1 MRIFVINA
9 YPERRSKYDDRY
21 EIYDA
26 VWWEDLTDEDI
37 KDYYLRYNAKT
48 DLRKKVAACSKSHKN
63 LLIKIIKEDLKNV
76 VIIEDDAIIE
86 DFERLKE
93 LEEVNEFCYIGGD
106 ITSPL
111 LKNMKDFKSNGKKD
125 SLRFEFIKGL
135 NQINPKEF
143 KIGQTCG
150 YYIPNSK
157 VAQHILNNIPVNDKE
172 RAIDNEYMYLQKRGV
187 INYFIYP
194 ALSVLNVEEARKG
207 FTYSNHKLYDNQSE
221 Y

>member
-1 MRIFVINA
+1 MRIFVVNA

-48 DLRKKVAACSKSHKN
+48 DLRKKVVACSKSHKN
-63 LLIKIIKEDLKNV
+63 LLMKIIKEDLKNV

-111 LKNMKDFKSNGKKD
+111 LKNMKDFKSNGEKD
-125 SLRFEFIKGL
+125 NLRFEFIKGI

-157 VAQHILNNIPVNDKE
+157 VAQHILSNIPVNDKE

>member
-1 MRIFVINA
+1 MRIFVVNA

-21 EIYDA
+21 EIYNA

-48 DLRKKVAACSKSHKN
+48 ELRKKVAACSKSHKN
-63 LLIKIIKEDLKNV
+63 LLMKIINEDLKNV

-93 LEEVNEFCYIGGD
+93 LEEIDEFCYIGGD

-111 LKNMKDFKSNGKKD
+111 LKDMKDFKSNGIKD
-125 SLRFEFIKGL
+125 NLRFEFMKG
-135 NQINPKEF
+135 INKIRPNDF

-157 VAQHILNNIPVNDKE
+157 VAQHILSNIPSNKKE

-194 ALSVLNVEEARKG
+194 AISVLNIEEARKG
-207 FTYSNHKLYDNQSE
+207 FTYSTHKLYDNQSE

>member
-1 MRIFVINA
+1 MRIFVVNA

-48 DLRKKVAACSKSHKN
+48 DLRKKVVACSKSHKN
-63 LLIKIIKEDLKNV
+63 LLMKIIKEDLKDV

-111 LKNMKDFKSNGKKD
+111 LKNMKDFKSNGEKD
-125 SLRFEFIKGL
+125 NLRFEFIKGI

-157 VAQHILNNIPVNDKE
+157 VAQHILSNIPVNDKE

>member
-1 MRIFVINA
+1 MRIFVVNA

-37 KDYYLRYNAKT
+37 TDYYLRYNAKT
-48 DLRKKVAACSKSHKN
+48 DLRKKVVACSKSHKN
-63 LLIKIIKEDLKNV
+63 LLMKIIKEDLKNV

-111 LKNMKDFKSNGKKD
+111 LKNMKDFKSNGEKD
-125 SLRFEFIKGL
+125 NLRFEFIKGI

-157 VAQHILNNIPVNDKE
+157 VAQHILSNIPVNDKE